1 MFYGIFFPLEVKF
14 ADLRALKLVLWQW
27 YRNNDKFKQRQECKC
42 WFAWLLLNFSFL
54 KKHELSQLSP
64 EKNHIIIVVTWEQIG
79 INKRSAEK
87 KKIPITWSVPYLM
100 HFSHQQFWFHFQRSP
115 TRPVAFLSCFRNC
128 EFSGALKVSATWGKT
143 STNITLIFSQYKNK

>member
-1 MFYGIFFPLEVKF
+1 MFYGIFSPLEVKF

-54 KKHELSQLSP
+54 KKTWIEPTLCRKKSHYNCRHLRTDWDQQTFSRKKENS
-64 EKNHIIIVVTWEQIG
+64 NHL
-79 INKRSAEK
+79 KRSLFDAFFASTVLIPLP
-87 KKIPITWSVPYLM
+87 KIPHQPCC
-100 HFSHQQFWFHFQRSP
+100 FSIM
-115 TRPVAFLSCFRNC
+115 FRNC

-143 STNITLIFSQYKNK
+143 ATNITLIFSQYKNK